1 MLGSGQSRDMSKYCY
16 FYEDHGHDTN
26 DCRQLKSQIEEAIKS
41 GQLSHLVKWIKKERA
56 KTSDGQREEKKEKS
70 TTPAEEPI
78 LMINQG
84 EVCTRDSISKSP
96 IFEGREITFPLVTKG
111 SNSSA
116 PVIIKAK
123 IFKREV
129 GRVHMDSGSSCESWA
144 IGEVLLEITIGDS
157 PLSRSETHNFVIVSK
172 YPKQIVTIGKQLP
185 KHFKERLRNL
195 LRTNAD
201 VFAWTHAD
209 MTGIP
214 RTITVDGKPF
224 NMEQKLNKYS
234 HSKPIK
240 QKRRSLGPDHSI
252 ATRKEVKELVKAGI
266 LWEAMHN
273 IWVAN
278 LVMVKK
284 FDRG

>member
-1 MLGSGQSRDMSKYCY
+1 MLGSRRSRDMSKYCY

-26 DCRQLKSQIEEAIKS
+26 DCRQLKSQIEEAVKS

-56 KTSDGQREEKKEKS
+56 KTSDSQRGEKKEKS
-70 TTPAEEPI
+70 TTLAEAPI
-78 LMINQG
+78 LMINQE
-84 EVCTRDSISKSP
+84 EVCIRDIISKSP
-96 IFEGREITFPLVTKG
+96 TFEGREITFPLVMKG

-123 IFKREV
+123 IFRREV
-129 GRVHMDSGSSCESWA
+129 GRVHMDNVLLVGFSREKSWA

-157 PLSRSETHNFVIVSK
+157 PLSRNETLNFVIVRETSPTNTERVLSFTDAEEKIIVNNK
-172 YPKQIVTIGKQLP
+172 YPKQIVTIRKQLP

-214 RTITVDGKPF
+214 RTITINGKPF
-224 NMEQKLNKYS
+224 NTEHKLNKYS
-234 HSKPIK
+234 YSK
-240 QKRRSLGPDHSI
+240 
-252 ATRKEVKELVKAGI
+252 RKG
-266 LWEAMHN
+266 MN
-273 IWVAN
+273 IMGGRA
-278 LVMVKK
+278 
-284 FDRG
+284 